1 MTVAA
6 RIGWMSVAVVCTF
19 AFAVVTGVFNPAEKV
34 NALWL
39 VVASSCFYVL
49 AYRFYGRFLVRRV
62 LELDD
67 ARVTPAHR
75 LQDGANFTPT
85 NISLADDRAL
95 AAKFIRITPL
105 Q

>member
-1 MTVAA
+1 MTLTA
-6 RIGWMSVAVVCTF
+6 RIGWSAVALVCAV
-19 AFAVVTGVFNPAEKV
+19 AFAVVTGVFNPTEKV

-39 VVASSCFYVL
+39 IVASACFYVL
-49 AYRFYGRFLVRRV
+49 AYRFYGRFLTRRV

-85 NISLADDRAL
+85 NRWVLFGHHF
-95 AAKFIRITPL
+95 AAIAG
-105 Q
+105 